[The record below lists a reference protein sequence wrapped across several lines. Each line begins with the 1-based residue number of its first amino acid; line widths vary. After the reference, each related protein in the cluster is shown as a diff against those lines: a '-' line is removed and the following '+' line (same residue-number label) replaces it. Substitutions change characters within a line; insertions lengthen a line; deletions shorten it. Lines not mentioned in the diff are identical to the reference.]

1 MLYKKWIF
9 YLHNMDIRMY
19 WEKFIKKSIKL
30 PKIGLLEVLT
40 KGTVRVIL
48 FVVTRNGEM
57 VELV

>member
-1 MLYKKWIF
+1 MFAYKKWI
-9 YLHNMDIRMY
+9 NIIIR
-19 WEKFIKKSIKL
+19 KKIRKISIKL